1 MFKIWNR
8 DTWQR
13 TFDDG
18 EKIFDQPDALG
29 ELDCRWR
36 NGV

>member
-1 MFKIWNR
+1 MFKIWDR

-13 TFDDG
+13 TFDEQ

-29 ELDCRWR
+29 ELDL
-36 NGV
+36 